1 MSTTTALAQ
10 YQALLNWITQTT
22 SDLTSQFPTELTC
35 HRGCTGCCQQHLSV
49 FEVEAESL
57 RQFLKT
63 LPESVRQKLSHQART
78 TLEREAQF
86 EAQNIVP
93 DTEFPPDPAR
103 AIPCPALVDG
113 DCAVY
118 PARPVICRTHGF
130 PLLYVD
136 EETDEALLDVCPLN
150 FTEAEDRLESLT
162 ETEVIPMTDINEHL
176 VRANLAFLQNTTGG
190 TANALNRRSIAEILL
205 SVVSS
210 Q

>member
-1 MSTTTALAQ
+1 MSTDTALTH
-10 YQALLNWITQTT
+10 YQALLNWIDQTT
-22 SDLTSQFPTELTC
+22 SDLAGQFPTEITC

-63 LPESVRQKLSHQART
+63 LPESVQQKLYQQART

-86 EAQNIVP
+86 ETAPITP
-93 DTEFPPDPAR
+93 DTDFPPDPER
-103 AIPCPALVDG
+103 SIPCPALIDG
-113 DCAVY
+113 ACAVY
-118 PARPVICRTHGF
+118 LARPVICRTHGF

-150 FTEAEDRLESLT
+150 FTEAEDTLESLT
-162 ETEVIPMTDINEHL
+162 EAEIIPMSEINKHL
-176 VRANLAFLQNTTGG
+176 VQANLTFLQKTTGG

-205 SVVSS
+205 SVVSR
-210 Q
+210 